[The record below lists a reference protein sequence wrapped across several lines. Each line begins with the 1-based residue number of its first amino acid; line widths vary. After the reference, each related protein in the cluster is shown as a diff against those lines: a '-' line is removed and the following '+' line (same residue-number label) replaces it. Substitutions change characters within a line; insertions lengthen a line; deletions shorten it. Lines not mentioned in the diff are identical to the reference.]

1 MTKGDHVS
9 YNEPPPPP
17 PQYGAPQPPYG
28 GMPQKTNTKA
38 IWSLVLGIVG
48 LLCCGFFTGIPA
60 IILGNSA
67 KKEIAASGGAETGAG
82 MAQAGFILGI
92 IALVLMVLGIIAF
105 AGGLVT
111 LPTSTSP

>member
-60 IILGNSA
+60 IILGNTA
-67 KKEIAASGGAETGAG
+67 KKEIAQTGQPGRG

-92 IALVLMVLGIIAF
+92 IAVVLGILGIILYF
-105 AGGLVT
+105 AGT
-111 LPTSTSP
+111 LTVNGNASSS